1 MRRVFLAH
9 HLYSPIWASGNFK
22 FETPQNPTKN
32 RKNEK
37 TCARNWLNSRH
48 SIGIHPLS
56 RHSSNWALQ
65 VRSSASAAKPAAR
78 FKQMCSDPSRRVDA
92 GCLNI
97 VTSKV
102 ASMVF
107 RTCVL
112 FLLITAAVPVIAQN
126 EAQEKG
132 EAPKLETPNDKA
144 SYAIGYNIGKEILN
158 KELDPNPAALV
169 AGITAALAGE
179 KSVLSPTEI
188 DAAFKAMKSEMQEKA
203 LAKSASN
210 LKDGKAFLEANKAKD
225 GVKVTKSGLQ
235 YIVLKEGSGAKPTRE
250 STVSTHYRGKLIDGT
265 VFDNSYEGD
274 EPTEADKPASFGVT
288 QVIKGWTEALQLMKV
303 GAKYRL
309 FLPSELAYGENG
321 PPGIGPNSVL
331 VFDIELVA
339 SEDGQADNGD
349 K

>member
-126 EAQEKG
+126 AAQEKG
-132 EAPKLETPNDKA
+132 DAPKLETNSDKA
-144 SYAIGYNIGKEILN
+144 SYAIGYNIGKDVLKQGLN
-158 KELDPNPAALV
+158 PEALA
-169 AGITAALAGE
+169 AGIAAAIAGE
-179 KSVLSPTEI
+179 KSVLGPEETQ
-188 DAAFKAMKSEMQEKA
+188 AAFKAMQAEMHAKA
-203 LAKSASN
+203 AAAAVKN
-210 LKDGKAFLEANKAKD
+210 LEDGKAFLEANKAKD
-225 GVKVTKSGLQ
+225 GVKTTKSGLQ

-274 EPTEADKPASFGVT
+274 EPTENDTPASFGVT

-321 PPGIGPNSVL
+321 PAGIGPNSVL
-331 VFDIELVA
+331 VFDIELV
-339 SEDGQADNGD
+339 SSKDGQ
-349 K
+349 